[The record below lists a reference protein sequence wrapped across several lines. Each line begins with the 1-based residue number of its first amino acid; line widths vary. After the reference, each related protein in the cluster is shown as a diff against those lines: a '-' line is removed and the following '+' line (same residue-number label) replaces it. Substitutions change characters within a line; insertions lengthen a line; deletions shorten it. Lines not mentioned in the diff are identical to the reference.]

1 MNRNQKV
8 VGIICTLAL
17 VAMCIYPPFSTYRE
31 PGVKLSRGYSF
42 IWNPPSGPPKEILP
56 KQSVLDGNNL
66 PAGQP
71 EGPVV
76 WEESGGKATIDF
88 STLLIQCLIIVAVR
102 VLAQYALKD
111 SR

>member
-1 MNRNQKV
+1 VNRNQKI

-17 VAMCIYPPFSTYRE
+17 VAMCIYPPFSTTRE

-42 IWNPPSGPPKEILP
+42 IWDPPSGPSGEILP

-66 PAGQP
+66 PAGRP

-76 WEESGGKATIDF
+76 VEESGGKARIDF
-88 STLLIQCLIIVAVR
+88 STLLIQCLIIVTVR

-111 SR
+111 SQ